1 MSCYIRQLELN
12 GVYVPRTRTVSD
24 TVQGSRYF
32 FTMEKYFSMDYP
44 VLIKLLDDFIM
55 EVSL

>member
-1 MSCYIRQLELN
+1 M
-12 GVYVPRTRTVSD
+12 YVPRTRTVSD